1 MPPIP
6 IMPIGRSRNNLSFDI
21 AEEARSQDT
30 ERRITEDNN
39 YFEQTGT
46 NPEPYIDE
54 NPLIDDNAMENLY
67 DLNSDLNYRSYSED
81 LPSGII
87 DPLATTSST
96 LSISRTTGTSGNTI
110 SSMVSRNSRADMR
123 NIIESYDQRQ
133 KIKEAEEAEEI
144 KEAGKKFNSA
154 ISGLEI

>member
-6 IMPIGRSRNNLSFDI
+6 IMPIGLSRNNLSFDI
-21 AEEARSQDT
+21 VEEARSQDT

-67 DLNSDLNYRSYSED
+67 NTNSDLNYRSYSED

-87 DPLATTSST
+87 DPLVTTSNT
-96 LSISRTTGTSGNTI
+96 SRTTGTSGNTI
-110 SSMVSRNSRADMR
+110 ASMASRNSRADVR
-123 NIIESYDQRQ
+123 NIMESYDKGQ

-144 KEAGKKFNSA
+144 KEAEKKFNSA